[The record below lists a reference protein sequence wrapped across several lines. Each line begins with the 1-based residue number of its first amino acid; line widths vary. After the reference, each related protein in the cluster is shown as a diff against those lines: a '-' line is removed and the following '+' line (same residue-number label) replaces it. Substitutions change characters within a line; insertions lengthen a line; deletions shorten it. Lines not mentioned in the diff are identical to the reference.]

1 MILGHRT
8 HAALIRTFGPGPECI
23 PIERLGDVLSTTNR
37 AHVEGCTRCQTELA
51 LWREFDEPAPSADE
65 GAAVQWVAAELGRR
79 LGPPSRRAPAELW
92 RCLKVRRL
100 APAAGALAL
109 AAAVGYAV
117 WDPEPGVRTVQG
129 APAVYRTARLDAI
142 APLGDIAA
150 PPRAMEW
157 AAFNGATVYEIEVFE
172 VDRSSLWRG
181 SSSAPRV
188 QIPSSL
194 SAHCSPGKTVFWQVT
209 ARNAAGVVVADSGAL
224 RFRVSTQPTIK
235 K

>member
-1 MILGHRT
+1 VILSHR
-8 HAALIRTFGPGPECI
+8 ARAGLVRTLGPGPKCI
-23 PIERLGDVLSTTNR
+23 PLERLGDELSTTNG
-37 AHVEGCTRCQTELA
+37 AHVDACMRCQTELA
-51 LWREFDEPAPSADE
+51 LWREFNEPAPSADE
-65 GAAVQWVAAELGRR
+65 GAAVQWVAAQLGRR
-79 LGPPSRRAPAELW
+79 LGQPLTRAPAEIW
-92 RCLKVRRL
+92 RRLKARRL
-100 APAAGALAL
+100 ASAAGALAL

-117 WDPEPGVRTVQG
+117 WDPEPGVRPVQS
-129 APAVYRTARLDAI
+129 APAVYRTARIDAI

-194 SAHCSPGKTVFWQVT
+194 SAQCSPGKTLFWQVT
-209 ARNAAGVVVADSGAL
+209 ARNAAGVVVADSGAQ
-224 RFRVSTQPTIK
+224 RFRVSTQPSIK